1 LVERTMNT
9 IRTARTLTLGA
20 ALLGSCTE
28 RSIPTASRAVASE
41 TAAPLTSVATDSLG
55 DVKNKYPAY
64 VDVTRASVTRKG
76 RSFIFTVDVAA
87 PVPGDPTRDFPL
99 GLDFLHVALFGLD
112 TDQSSAPV
120 GYPFKEG
127 TARPFEFF
135 IAVTWN

>member
-1 LVERTMNT
+1 MNT
-9 IRTARTLTLGA
+9 IRTAGTLTLGA

-76 RSFIFTVDVAA
+76 RSFIFTVDVA
-87 PVPGDPTRDFPL
+87 
-99 GLDFLHVALFGLD
+99 HVRGRR
-112 TDQSSAPV
+112 T
-120 GYPFKEG
+120 E
-127 TARPFEFF
+127 ARPDGEEG
-135 IAVTWN
+135 VGSGPSSWSCRG